1 MTTETFPKI
10 SRFLES
16 RRSPRRDSS
25 DKTGGVPVNTMFD
38 LDVGPRFLRR

>member
-1 MTTETFPKI
+1 MGAFQKI

-16 RRSPRRDSS
+16 ARSPRRDSS
-25 DKTGGVPVNTMFD
+25 DKRGGVPINTMFD

>member
-1 MTTETFPKI
+1 MTRGAFQKL

-16 RRSPRRDSS
+16 GRSPRRDSS

-38 LDVGPRFLRR
+38 LDVGFRFLRR